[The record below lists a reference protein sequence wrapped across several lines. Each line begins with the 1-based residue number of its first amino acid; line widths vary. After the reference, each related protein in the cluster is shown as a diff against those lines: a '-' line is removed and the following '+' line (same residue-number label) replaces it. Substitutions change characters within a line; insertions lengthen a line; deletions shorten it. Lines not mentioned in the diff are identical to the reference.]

1 MSEEAE
7 LIDAA
12 LKGDTEAFG
21 RLVQTHQDRLFGA
34 MLQVT
39 RSAEEAEDV
48 VQEAF
53 VRAYVKLHTFQ
64 RNSRFFTWLYRIAFN
79 SALSRRRRKRAT
91 ISLDQTR
98 EVTGIEPIDA
108 VDAPDERMLQRE
120 RVSMVRAALD
130 RLSDEHRA
138 IMVLREL
145 ENHAYEDIAEILEIS
160 IGTVRSRLNR
170 ARTQLRQ
177 TLEAMRQAEE
187 PSEEP

>member
-12 LKGDTEAFG
+12 LEGDTEAFG

-91 ISLDQTR
+91 LSLDQTR
-98 EVTGIEPIDA
+98 EVTGIEPIDS
-108 VDAPDERMLQRE
+108 VDAPDERMLQTE
-120 RVSMVRAALD
+120 RIEMVRAALD

-138 IMVLREL
+138 IMILREL

>member
-12 LKGDTEAFG
+12 LDGDTEAFG

-91 ISLDQTR
+91 LSLDQTR
-98 EVTGIEPIDA
+98 EVTGIEPIDS
-108 VDAPDERMLQRE
+108 VDAPDERMLQTE
-120 RVSMVRAALD
+120 RIEMVRTALD

-138 IMVLREL
+138 IMILREL

>member
-12 LKGDTEAFG
+12 LEGDTEAFG

-98 EVTGIEPIDA
+98 EVTGIEPIDV
-108 VDAPDERMLQRE
+108 VDAPDERMLQGE
-120 RVSMVRAALD
+120 RVNMVRAALD